1 LTDESAGQL
10 TKLDEPWAASYTI
23 ADPGT
28 RPDLALRYDPQT
40 GSVMIRAGHA
50 LGPATIKL
58 LDHHRVPL
66 ATLRQ
71 AIHEGDN
78 EFAFHRK
85 SKVGAVYIAIGA
97 FRDWA
102 VGDSYGQIAEQWG
115 KLEGDPADAGDP

>member
-1 LTDESAGQL
+1 VIVH
-10 TKLDEPWAASYTI
+10 AAK
-23 ADPGT
+23 P
-28 RPDLALRYDPQT
+28 
-40 GSVMIRAGHA
+40 
-50 LGPATIKL
+50 LGPTTIKL

-71 AIHEGDN
+71 PLKDGDN

-115 KLEGDPADAGDP
+115 KVEADPADSGDP